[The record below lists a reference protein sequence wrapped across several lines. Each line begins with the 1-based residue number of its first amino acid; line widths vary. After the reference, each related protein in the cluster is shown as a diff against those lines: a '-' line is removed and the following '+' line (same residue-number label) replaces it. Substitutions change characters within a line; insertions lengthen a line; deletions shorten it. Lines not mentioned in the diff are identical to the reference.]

1 MGRKPKIPKD
11 LALFLEERADASGFV
26 AICSNTLLRRLTE
39 KGVLYFRIPR
49 LERGLGH
56 VPLDAIRL
64 DFEHPEAWPAW
75 EDMPLPSPIENV
87 DNGSISGGP
96 ESAALSL
103 LAALQDP
110 ISIWTHEDKIL
121 LITPRACI
129 TGPIDEWRPG
139 SEPSGYVLPKNILNI
154 LTLGARQYKIDS
166 TDDRTDIVVEI
177 DSGALRIVERITW
190 AQEPENVRAFLA
202 QIASQAPED
211 SITIGAKKAASA
223 IAKQENPVQISDY
236 APSAAEKPWGSYKVE
251 SSDFART
258 LRACGKG
265 NVAISILK
273 DRLRIDKILA
283 EGWRAVVLH
292 EILDKNA

>member
-26 AICSNTLLRRLTE
+26 AIVSSTLLRRLTE
-39 KGVLYFRIPR
+39 KGVLYFRVPR

-75 EDMPLPSPIENV
+75 KDMPLPSPIENV
-87 DNGSISGGP
+87 DNDSISGGP

-103 LAALQDP
+103 LATLQDP

-129 TGPIDEWRPG
+129 TGPLDEWRPG
-139 SEPSGYVLPKNILNI
+139 SEPSGYVLPKNVLNV
-154 LTLGARQYKIDS
+154 LALGARQYKTNMAS
-166 TDDRTDIVVEI
+166 NKNDICIEI

-190 AQEPENVRAFLA
+190 DQEPKNVRAFLA

-211 SITIGAKKAASA
+211 SVTIGAKKAASA
-223 IAKQENPVQISDY
+223 IAKQERPVQISDY
-236 APSAAEKPWGSYKVE
+236 APSAAEKPWGSYMVRN
-251 SSDFART
+251 SDFVRT

-283 EGWRAVVLH
+283 EGWRAVILH
-292 EILDKNA
+292 RIIS